1 VTRIL
6 IADDHDVVRAGLRT
20 ILEAHPN
27 WVVVAEAADGK
38 EAIDR
43 AIDTKP
49 DIAVIDY
56 SMPLVNGI
64 EVTRQIHARL
74 PQTEILIFTV
84 QDNETIIEDLL
95 KAGAHGY
102 LLKTDA
108 KRYLIA
114 AIESLATHKPFFTAR
129 VSEALLKS
137 YVARGRPAKSI
148 LTDRERSVVQLIA
161 EGHTNKVVARLLNI
175 SLKTVESHRSAV
187 MHKLDF
193 HSPADLVR
201 YAIRNKI
208 VEP

>member
-49 DIAVIDY
+49 DVAVIDH
-56 SMPLVNGI
+56 SMPLLNGI
-64 EVTRQIHARL
+64 EVTRQIRGKL
-74 PQTEILIFTV
+74 PQTEVLIFTMH
-84 QDNETIIEDLL
+84 DNETIIEDLL

-102 LLKTDA
+102 LLKADA

-114 AIESLATHKPFFTAR
+114 AIESLAVHKPFFTAR
-129 VSEALLKS
+129 VSDTLLKS
-137 YVARGRPAKSI
+137 YVARGRQAKSV
-148 LTDRERSVVQLIA
+148 LTDRERSIVQLIA
-161 EGHTNKVVARLLNI
+161 EGHTNKEIARLLNI

-187 MHKLDF
+187 MHKLNF
-193 HSPADLVR
+193 HTSAELVR

-208 VEP
+208 VEL